1 MKKKYKNSLKY
12 FYRFNYYN
20 KEDKYYHL
28 LNKIR
33 YNKRLSYYDKEF
45 IYLSFGSNYK
55 SKRFNSFLNK
65 RNMGSIFLDK
75 NKKNLRKN
83 TNDDLIIKG
92 RNIFDTPKSRSIGT
106 STSNISL
113 LDIFLPPFK
122 QIESKKENLEI
133 KKKLPIELTEEEEK
147 FEFEIINEKINNISD
162 LICLGKK
169 YKDEY
174 KDKKKK
180 YNLNLRVLSD
190 LVQPLEDL
198 NKLIGLKKIK
208 NKIFEKIILYLQGLN
223 NVSNDFKNVVIYGG
237 PGMGKTEVAKIIG
250 KIYSKMGFLSK
261 GDFKE
266 IKVTDLKGGY
276 VGQSEIKTQKLLDS
290 SKGCVLFFD
299 EAYALGGGDKLDSFS
314 QSIIDILNPYLSQ
327 NKNDFI
333 LIIAGY
339 KDDIDKRFFK
349 GNQGLKSRF
358 NLWLKMEEYN
368 SDELEEIFIKK
379 VIDSDWKIE
388 KKNIPKNFFEKNKK
402 FFKYFGRD
410 IENFLTKCKTAHAK
424 RVLFLNEDEK
434 KKISKNDLKEG
445 LNEFIEN
452 NDNNDDNNLTNHM
465 FI

>member
-1 MKKKYKNSLKY
+1 M
-12 FYRFNYYN
+12 
-20 KEDKYYHL
+20 
-28 LNKIR
+28 LNKIE
-33 YNKRLSYYDKEF
+33 YNRRLSYYDKEF
-45 IYLSFGSNYK
+45 LYIEGAFNNKTKKFKSFFPKKKTESL
-55 SKRFNSFLNK
+55 FLN
-65 RNMGSIFLDK
+65 R
-75 NKKNLRKN
+75 NKKNISN
-83 TNDDLIIKG
+83 NVTDDLIIKG
-92 RNIFDTPKSRSIGT
+92 RNIFSPNNRRSIGT
-106 STSNISL
+106 STTDISL

-122 QIESKKENLEI
+122 QIESKKVNLDI

-162 LICLGKK
+162 LINLGKK
-169 YKDEY
+169 YKEQY

-190 LVQPLEDL
+190 LVKPLEDL
-198 NKLIGLKKIK
+198 NKLIGLKNIK

-223 NVSNDFKNVVIYGG
+223 NSSNDFKNVVIYGG

-276 VGQSEIKTQKLLDS
+276 VGQSEIKTQKLLDE

-299 EAYALGGGDKLDSFS
+299 EAYALGGDDKLDSFS

-358 NLWLKMEEYN
+358 NLWLKMEEYK

-379 VIDSDWKIE
+379 VIDSGWEIE

-402 FFKYFGRD
+402 YFKYFGRD

-424 RVLFLNEDEK
+424 RVLFLDQEEK
-434 KKISKNDLKEG
+434 RKISKNDLKEG
-445 LNEFIEN
+445 LNKFIEN
-452 NDNNDDNNLTNHM
+452 NNDNNNNLTNHM

>member
-1 MKKKYKNSLKY
+1 MNI
-12 FYRFNYYN
+12 
-20 KEDKYYHL
+20 
-28 LNKIR
+28 KI
-33 YNKRLSYYDKEF
+33 
-45 IYLSFGSNYK
+45 
-55 SKRFNSFLNK
+55 
-65 RNMGSIFLDK
+65 
-75 NKKNLRKN
+75 
-83 TNDDLIIKG
+83 
-92 RNIFDTPKSRSIGT
+92 
-106 STSNISL
+106 
-113 LDIFLPPFK
+113 
-122 QIESKKENLEI
+122 
-133 KKKLPIELTEEEEK
+133 
-147 FEFEIINEKINNISD
+147 
-162 LICLGKK
+162 
-169 YKDEY
+169 
-174 KDKKKK
+174 KKKK

>member
-1 MKKKYKNSLKY
+1 MVK
-12 FYRFNYYN
+12 
-20 KEDKYYHL
+20 
-28 LNKIR
+28 
-33 YNKRLSYYDKEF
+33 
-45 IYLSFGSNYK
+45 
-55 SKRFNSFLNK
+55 
-65 RNMGSIFLDK
+65 
-75 NKKNLRKN
+75 
-83 TNDDLIIKG
+83 
-92 RNIFDTPKSRSIGT
+92 
-106 STSNISL
+106 
-113 LDIFLPPFK
+113 
-122 QIESKKENLEI
+122 
-133 KKKLPIELTEEEEK
+133 
-147 FEFEIINEKINNISD
+147 
-162 LICLGKK
+162 
-169 YKDEY
+169 
-174 KDKKKK
+174 
-180 YNLNLRVLSD
+180 
-190 LVQPLEDL
+190 PLEDL
-198 NKLIGLKKIK
+198 NKLIGLKNIK

-223 NVSNDFKNVVIYGG
+223 NSSNDFKNVVIYGG

-276 VGQSEIKTQKLLDS
+276 VGQSEIKTQKLLDE

-299 EAYALGGGDKLDSFS
+299 EAYALGGDDKLDSFS

-358 NLWLKMEEYN
+358 NLWLKMEEYK

-379 VIDSDWKIE
+379 VIDSGWEIE

-402 FFKYFGRD
+402 YFKYFGRD

-424 RVLFLNEDEK
+424 RVLFLDQEEK
-434 KKISKNDLKEG
+434 RKISKNDLKEG
-445 LNEFIEN
+445 LNKFIEN
-452 NDNNDDNNLTNHM
+452 NNDNNNNLTNHM